1 MLEVAERIIAALP
14 GGVPRP
20 HISRSEDGEVGM
32 SWTKGNDRLEAMLD
46 PDDGGHLTWISKVDG
61 DWLLGG
67 DIPSSGNM
75 ETFHAALTDFFEA
88 SIGES

>member
-1 MLEVAERIIAALP
+1 MLEVAAKIVAALP

-20 HISRSEDGEVGM
+20 HISSLEDGEVGM
-32 SWTKGNDRLEAMLD
+32 SWTKGSDRLEATLD
-46 PDDGGHLTWISKVDG
+46 PDDGGHLVWISKVG
-61 DWLLGG
+61 GNWRLGG

-88 SIGES
+88 L